1 MAGKLAEDDISET
14 HEINVTPFIDVMLVL
29 LIIFMVV
36 APLSTVDVPVELP
49 VSSAQPAK
57 KPDKPL
63 FVTLKADLSL
73 AVGNDTVLWS
83 NLGSSLDAQTSSD
96 RNKRLFLRADK
107 SVPYGELI
115 RLMDTLRTAGYLK
128 IAFVGLEGPPIMP
141 GAPGATAPAAPA
153 APATPSSTPAPS
165 TTP

>member
-36 APLSTVDVPVELP
+36 APLSTVDVPVDLP
-49 VSSAQPAK
+49 VSSAQAAK

-63 FVTLKADLSL
+63 YVTLKSDLSL

-83 NLGSSLDAQTSSD
+83 NLGSTLDTQTSSD

-107 SVPYGELI
+107 NVPYGELM

-128 IAFVGLEGPPIMP
+128 IAFVGLEGPPGPAAAAP
-141 GAPGATAPAAPA
+141 GAPAAAPASQSTEQATPPAAP
-153 APATPSSTPAPS
+153 
-165 TTP
+165 

>member
-115 RLMDTLRTAGYLK
+115 RLMDTLRAAGYLK
-128 IAFVGLEGPPIMP
+128 IAFVGLEGPPVMP
-141 GAPGATAPAAPA
+141 GAPGAAAPA
-153 APATPSSTPAPS
+153 APVAPASPSSIPAPS